1 LSYRE
6 APTYEISFLFRRIVV
21 PIDGSASSMKALD
34 LAIDLAKH
42 YGSSITVI
50 HARPRGLQVE
60 ADPIEKAKERV
71 AKAGVTASFKI
82 IEYDLLRESDASA
95 ILSEII
101 NGNYDLVIMGA
112 RGLTLSSDINIGS
125 KALAVVN
132 NSPITV
138 IIVR

>member
-1 LSYRE
+1 
-6 APTYEISFLFRRIVV
+6 LFRRIVV

-42 YGSSITVI
+42 YGSSITII
-50 HARPRGLQVE
+50 HARPRGLQIE